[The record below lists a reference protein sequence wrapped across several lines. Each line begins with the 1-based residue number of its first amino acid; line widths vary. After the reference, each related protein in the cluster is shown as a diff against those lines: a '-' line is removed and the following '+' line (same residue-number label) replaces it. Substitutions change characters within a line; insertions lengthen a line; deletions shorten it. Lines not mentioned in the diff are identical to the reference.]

1 MEGSQAD
8 MEVGKKKRTIEKR
21 CSSDKE
27 KDILL
32 HRQMSE
38 KNKERKKEETAREA
52 KHLLPF

>member
-8 MEVGKKKRTIEKR
+8 MEVGKKRTIEKR

-52 KHLLPF
+52 KPLLPF